1 AARGAGRGGGARG
14 RTRGRRGG
22 GAAGEDAGATRAG
35 GVGDRGAAADR
46 PGRRER
52 RGRARVRPERE
63 ARAGDVPPEG
73 RQAEVHPRHGDV
85 KRLARAALAVA
96 LALVAVVLL
105 TMGWQTSLIFP
116 APPRAREPAYPE
128 NLVKTPEATF
138 LYFEGK
144 RVVVWFHGNGEDLAD
159 AVPMVSLLR
168 TLGVGVLAVEY
179 PGYGVAG
186 GTPSEQ
192 GAYAAAESA
201 LSWLRTERGV
211 DDARVVLLGQSL
223 GSGVATEMARRGHGA
238 RLVLIS
244 PFTSVAGM
252 ARRLFPFF
260 PARFVR
266 HR

>member
-1 AARGAGRGGGARG
+1 
-14 RTRGRRGG
+14 
-22 GAAGEDAGATRAG
+22 
-35 GVGDRGAAADR
+35 
-46 PGRRER
+46 
-52 RGRARVRPERE
+52 
-63 ARAGDVPPEG
+63 
-73 RQAEVHPRHGDV
+73 V
-85 KRLARAALAVA
+85 KRLARAAMAVA
-96 LALVAVVLL
+96 VALVAVVLL

-223 GSGVATEMARRGHGA
+223 GSGVATEMASRGHGA

-244 PFTSVAGM
+244 PFTSVAEM
-252 ARRLFPFF
+252 ARRVFPFF

-266 HR
+266 HRFDTLSKAASISMPVLILHGTEDEVVPFSMGERLAAAFPQARLVQIPGGQHNDLLTLHAIAVREALSPFLKD

>member
-1 AARGAGRGGGARG
+1 M
-14 RTRGRRGG
+14 
-22 GAAGEDAGATRAG
+22 
-35 GVGDRGAAADR
+35 
-46 PGRRER
+46 
-52 RGRARVRPERE
+52 
-63 ARAGDVPPEG
+63 
-73 RQAEVHPRHGDV
+73 
-85 KRLARAALAVA
+85 KRLARAAMAVA
-96 LALVAVVLL
+96 VALVAVVLL
-105 TMGWQTSLIFP
+105 TMWWQTSLIFP

-223 GSGVATEMARRGHGA
+223 GSGVATEMASRGHGA

-244 PFTSVAGM
+244 PFTSVAEM

-266 HR
+266 HRFDTLSKAASISMPVLILHGTEDEVVPFSMGERLAAAFPQARLVQIPGGQHNDLLTLHAIAVREALSLFLKD

>member
-1 AARGAGRGGGARG
+1 
-14 RTRGRRGG
+14 
-22 GAAGEDAGATRAG
+22 
-35 GVGDRGAAADR
+35 
-46 PGRRER
+46 
-52 RGRARVRPERE
+52 
-63 ARAGDVPPEG
+63 
-73 RQAEVHPRHGDV
+73 
-85 KRLARAALAVA
+85 
-96 LALVAVVLL
+96 
-105 TMGWQTSLIFP
+105 
-116 APPRAREPAYPE
+116 
-128 NLVKTPEATF
+128 
-138 LYFEGK
+138 
-144 RVVVWFHGNGEDLAD
+144 
-159 AVPMVSLLR
+159 MVSLLR

-266 HR
+266 HRFDTLSKAASIPVPVLILHGTEDEVVPFSMGERLAAAFPQARLVQIPGGQHNDLLTLHAIAVREALSPFLKD

>member
-1 AARGAGRGGGARG
+1 
-14 RTRGRRGG
+14 
-22 GAAGEDAGATRAG
+22 
-35 GVGDRGAAADR
+35 
-46 PGRRER
+46 
-52 RGRARVRPERE
+52 
-63 ARAGDVPPEG
+63 
-73 RQAEVHPRHGDV
+73 V
-85 KRLARAALAVA
+85 KRLARAAVA
-96 LALVAVVLL
+96 IGVALVAVVLL
-105 TMGWQTSLIFP
+105 TMWWQTSLIFP
-116 APPRAREPAYPE
+116 APPRGREPAYPD
-128 NLVKTPEATF
+128 NLVRTPEATL

-192 GAYAAAESA
+192 GSYAAAESA

-211 DDARVVLLGQSL
+211 DDARVMLLGQSL

-244 PFTSVAGM
+244 PFTSIAEM

-260 PARFVR
+260 PAWFLR
-266 HR
+266 HRFDTLSKAPSISLPVLILHGTEDEVVPFSMGEHLARAFPQARLVAIPGGQHNDLLTVHAIPVRDALSPFLKP

>member
-1 AARGAGRGGGARG
+1 M
-14 RTRGRRGG
+14 
-22 GAAGEDAGATRAG
+22 
-35 GVGDRGAAADR
+35 
-46 PGRRER
+46 
-52 RGRARVRPERE
+52 
-63 ARAGDVPPEG
+63 
-73 RQAEVHPRHGDV
+73 

-105 TMGWQTSLIFP
+105 TMWWQTSLIFP

-266 HR
+266 HRFDTLSKAASIPVPVLILHGTEDEVVPFSMGERLAGAFPQARLVQIPGGQHNDLLTLHAIAVREALAPFLKD

>member
-1 AARGAGRGGGARG
+1 M
-14 RTRGRRGG
+14 
-22 GAAGEDAGATRAG
+22 
-35 GVGDRGAAADR
+35 
-46 PGRRER
+46 
-52 RGRARVRPERE
+52 
-63 ARAGDVPPEG
+63 
-73 RQAEVHPRHGDV
+73 
-85 KRLARAALAVA
+85 AVA
-96 LALVAVVLL
+96 IALVAVVLL
-105 TMGWQTSLIFP
+105 TMWWQTSLIFP

-244 PFTSVAGM
+244 PFTSVAEM
-252 ARRLFPFF
+252 ARRVFPFF

-266 HR
+266 HRFDTLSKAASISMPVLILHGTEDEVVPFSMGERLAAAFPQAWLVQIPGGQHNDLLTLHAIAVREALSPFLKY

>member
-1 AARGAGRGGGARG
+1 M
-14 RTRGRRGG
+14 
-22 GAAGEDAGATRAG
+22 
-35 GVGDRGAAADR
+35 
-46 PGRRER
+46 
-52 RGRARVRPERE
+52 
-63 ARAGDVPPEG
+63 
-73 RQAEVHPRHGDV
+73 
-85 KRLARAALAVA
+85 KRLARAAMAVA
-96 LALVAVVLL
+96 VALVAVVLL
-105 TMGWQTSLIFP
+105 TMWWQTSMIFP

-128 NLVKTPEATF
+128 NLVRTPEATF

-144 RVVVWFHGNGEDLAD
+144 RVLVWFHGNGEDLAD

-244 PFTSVAGM
+244 PFTSVAEM

-266 HR
+266 HRFDTLSKAPSISVPVLILHGTEDEVVPFSMGERLAAAFPQARLVQIPGGQHNDLLTLHAIAVREALSPFLKY

>member
-1 AARGAGRGGGARG
+1 M
-14 RTRGRRGG
+14 
-22 GAAGEDAGATRAG
+22 
-35 GVGDRGAAADR
+35 
-46 PGRRER
+46 
-52 RGRARVRPERE
+52 
-63 ARAGDVPPEG
+63 
-73 RQAEVHPRHGDV
+73 
-85 KRLARAALAVA
+85 KRLARAAMAVA
-96 LALVAVVLL
+96 VALVAVVLL

-244 PFTSVAGM
+244 PFTSVAEM
-252 ARRLFPFF
+252 ARRVFPFF

-266 HR
+266 HRFDTLSKAASISMPVLILHGTEDEVVPFSMGERLAAAFPQARLVQIPGGQHNDLLTLHAIAVREALSPFLKD